1 MAPPKFYQQ
10 IHFLPL
16 LIICTLSLLTTF
28 TALAEN
34 WLNHGGDLNNRRY
47 ASKETKISPK
57 TASKLSLKW
66 EFYAGKDK
74 SATPSIFN
82 GTLYFPSWNGEIYAV
97 NAFDSSLVWK
107 KDIRNLTVLSQRPSL
122 VANVNWTVSRA
133 TPTIVVDDDHDD
145 MICSLLEC
153 MDLLLL
159 LLSFYVGTSS
169 LEEELSIEEC
179 CRFRGSVCK
188 LDVESG
194 EILWKTFILPG
205 NFGKTGAYAG
215 AAIWGSSPSIDIHRN
230 HVYIATGNLYS
241 VPPHIEECQESENN
255 QTVPTHSDRCV
266 EPDNHSNSIL
276 ALDLD
281 SGKIKWYHQLGG
293 YDFWFF
299 TCNNLSTPGCP
310 PGPNPD
316 ADFGEAPMMLSI
328 QVKGIKKDN
337 VAAVQKSGF
346 AWALDRNNGSFLW
359 STNFTLKPSNKTST
373 SGGWVAMDARNG
385 KILWSIADPSNA
397 LAFGPVTLANGVL
410 FAGSTHG
417 KGPIYAMNAKTG
429 KVL

>member
-34 WLNHGGDLNNRRY
+34 CLNHGGDLNNRRY
-47 ASKETKISPK
+47 TSKETKISPK

-66 EFYAGKDK
+66 EFYAGKDI
-74 SATPSIFN
+74 SAIPSIFN

-97 NAFDSSLVWK
+97 NAFDGSLVWK
-107 KDIRNLTVLSQRPSL
+107 KDVRNLTVLSPRPSL

-133 TPTIVVDDDHDD
+133 TPTIVVDDDHDH
-145 MICSLLEC
+145 
-153 MDLLLL
+153 DLLIIGVYGPAFVVAVRRSTGELVWSTQL
-159 LLSFYVGTSS
+159 DQNPAAVITMSGTYYKGSFYVGTSS

-194 EILWKTFILPG
+194 EILWKTFTLPG

-230 HVYIATGNLYS
+230 HLYIATGNLYS

-281 SGKIKWYHQLGG
+281 LGKIKWYHQLGG
-293 YDFWFF
+293 YDLWFF

-346 AWALDRNNGSFLW
+346 AWALDRDNGSFLW
-359 STNFTLKPSNKTST
+359 STVSF
-373 SGGWVAMDARNG
+373 
-385 KILWSIADPSNA
+385 SIPDN
-397 LAFGPVTLANGVL
+397 
-410 FAGSTHG
+410 
-417 KGPIYAMNAKTG
+417 
-429 KVL
+429 